1 MMPPVHWD
9 TIITG
14 LISAAILWG
23 VRVLTKALKDYSAE
37 SKAWRS
43 DLTKRIGII
52 NESLVCVMRGD
63 LIHKAHRYV
72 DDKGYA
78 SIEEKESWHEEWT
91 QYQSICP
98 RNGFIDA
105 LAAQVMA
112 LPEHPNKEES

>member
-14 LISAAILWG
+14 LISAGILGG
-23 VRVLTKALKDYSAE
+23 VRALIKAFKDYSAE
-37 SKAWRS
+37 SHAWRK
-43 DLTKRIGII
+43 DLTKKVGVI
-52 NESLVCVMRGD
+52 NDSLVCVMRGD

-78 SIEEKESWHEEWT
+78 SIEEKDSWHEEWT

-98 RNGFIDA
+98 RNGFIDS

-112 LPEHPNKEES
+112 LPEHPEEQ

>member
-1 MMPPVHWD
+1 MGIQVD
-9 TIITG
+9 VLTLVLTTCITG
-14 LISAAILWG
+14 AVGWLVKA
-23 VRVLTKALKDYSAE
+23 VLDQLKEYRAE
-37 SKAWRS
+37 SKAWREGL
-43 DLTKRIGII
+43 DERVDAM
-52 NESLVCVMRGD
+52 NDSLICVMRGD

-105 LAAQVMA
+105 LAEQVMA
-112 LPEHPNKEES
+112 LPEHEQKTS

>member
-1 MMPPVHWD
+1 MPPVHWD
-9 TIITG
+9 TIVTG
-14 LISAAILWG
+14 LISAAILAG
-23 VRVLTKALKDYSAE
+23 VRAMTKALRDYQGE
-37 SKAWRS
+37 SKAWRKE
-43 DLTKRIGII
+43 LTKQVGVI
-52 NESLVCVMRGD
+52 NASLVCVMRGD

-98 RNGFIDA
+98 KNGFIDT

-112 LPEHPNKEES
+112 LPEHPKGQ

>member
-1 MMPPVHWD
+1 MPIHWD

-14 LISAAILWG
+14 LVSAGILWA
-23 VRVLTKALKDYSAE
+23 VRTLSKGMHKYQAE
-37 SKAWRS
+37 SKAWRA
-43 DLTKRIGII
+43 DLTKRVGII

-78 SIEEKESWHEEWT
+78 SIEEKESWHEEWE

-98 RNGFIDA
+98 RNGFIDT
-105 LAAQVMA
+105 LAQQVMN
-112 LPEHPNKEES
+112 LPEHPVEKETP